1 MRWFG
6 LALVLVAQWMLST
19 SAWAATVESMRIWR
33 APDSTRLV
41 FDLNGPVE
49 HRVFPLSSPD
59 RLVIDLTNARM
70 ASGMKSL
77 ATEKTPVKQLRWA
90 QRNGKD
96 LRIVLDLS
104 GNVKPRSFLLKP
116 NASYGH
122 RLVLDLDDQ
131 KKSSVKTVEKVTA
144 PGASRSAD
152 VIIAIDAG
160 HGGEDP
166 GAIGYRGLKEKKVVL
181 KIAKEL
187 AALLQREPGFKPVL
201 IRTGDYYVGLRK
213 RTQLARKANADLL
226 VSIHAD
232 AFKNRKANGA
242 SVFAISQR
250 GATSE
255 TARWL
260 ANSENNADLIGGVG
274 GVSLDDKDS
283 VLAGVLLDL
292 SMTASLSASL
302 NAGSEVLKEVGRVNR
317 LHKPRVE
324 QAAFVVLKSPDIPSI
339 LVETGFITNPRDG
352 KNLASSSHQK
362 KLARSIF
369 TGVKRYFARTPPPG
383 TYLASRK
390 SGDRPRHVIKRGDT
404 LSSIASRY
412 RVTVASLRHH
422 NNLSADV
429 IRVGQVLQIP

>member
-1 MRWFG
+1 
-6 LALVLVAQWMLST
+6 MLS
-19 SAWAATVESMRIWR
+19 SLAWGASVESMRIWR

-41 FDLNGPVE
+41 FDLSAPVE
-49 HRVFPLSSPD
+49 HSLFPLKNPD
-59 RLVIDLTNARM
+59 RLVIDL
-70 ASGMKSL
+70 SGAEMSSAVSKL
-77 ATEKTPVKQLRWA
+77 ATDNTPVKQLRWA
-90 QRNGKD
+90 PRNGKD
-96 LRIVLDLS
+96 LRIVLDLNAS
-104 GNVKPRSFLLKP
+104 VKPRSFLLKP

-131 KKSSVKTVEKVTA
+131 QRSSVKTVEEVVA

-166 GAIGYRGLKEKKVVL
+166 GAIGYRGLKEKEVVL
-181 KIAKEL
+181 KIAREL
-187 AALLQREPGFKPVL
+187 AKLLEAEPGFKPVL
-201 IRTGDYYVGLRK
+201 VRTGDYYVGLRK
-213 RTQLARKANADLL
+213 RTQRAREANADLL

-232 AFKNRKANGA
+232 AFKDRKANGA

-260 ANSENNADLIGGVG
+260 ASSENSSDLIGGVG

-302 NAGSEVLKEVGRVNR
+302 DAGSEVLKEVGQVNR
-317 LHKPRVE
+317 LHKRRVE

-339 LVETGFITNPRDG
+339 LVETGFITNPTDG
-352 KNLASSSHQK
+352 KNLASDAHQK
-362 KLARSIF
+362 RLARSIF
-369 TGVKRYFARTPPPG
+369 NGVKRYFTRTPPPG
-383 TYLASRK
+383 TYLAGHKR
-390 SGDRPRHVIKRGDT
+390 GNQQHHVIARGDT

-412 RVTVASLRHH
+412 RVSVASLRQH
-422 NNLSADV
+422 NKLDADLLR
-429 IRVGQVLQIP
+429 IGQVIQIP

>member
-1 MRWFG
+1 MRWLG
-6 LALVLVAQWMLST
+6 LGVMLAIHLLSST
-19 SAWAATVESMRIWR
+19 AWAASVESMRIWR

-41 FDLNGPVE
+41 FDLSGPVE
-49 HRVFPLSSPD
+49 HSVFPLKAPD
-59 RLVIDLTNARM
+59 RLVIDLKGARM
-70 ASGMKSL
+70 KDSVAAL
-77 ATEKTPVKQLRWA
+77 ATENTPVKQLRWA
-90 QRNGKD
+90 QRDGKN
-96 LRIVLDLS
+96 LRIVLDLNAS
-104 GNVKPRSFLLKP
+104 VKPRSFLLKP

-122 RLVLDLDDQ
+122 RLVLDLDDH
-131 KKSSVKTVEKVTA
+131 KTSSVKTIDKVVA
-144 PGASRSAD
+144 PGSSRSSD

-181 KIAKEL
+181 QIAREL
-187 AALLQREPGFKPVL
+187 AALLAREPGFKPVL
-201 IRTGDYYVGLRK
+201 VRTGDYYVGLRK
-213 RTQLARKANADLL
+213 RTQRAREANADLL

-260 ANSENNADLIGGVG
+260 ASSENNADLIGGVG

-302 NAGSEVLKEVGRVNR
+302 DAGSEVLKEIGRVNR
-317 LHKPRVE
+317 LHKSRVE

-339 LVETGFITNPRDG
+339 LVETGFITNPTDG
-352 KNLASSSHQK
+352 KNLASSKHQK
-362 KLARSIF
+362 RLARSIHA
-369 TGVKRYFARTPPPG
+369 GIKRYFTRTPPPG
-383 TYLASRK
+383 TYLSQRQR
-390 SGDRPRHVIKRGDT
+390 GDQQRHVITRGET

-412 RVTVASLRHH
+412 RVTVASLRQH
-422 NNLSADV
+422 NNLNADMLR
-429 IRVGQVLQIP
+429 IGQVLQIP